1 MGNDASIDEVFL
13 AQSIAVQGHREG
25 SLISTD
31 TVIEQDAARLAS
43 AVAMSRISPLP
54 SDKCQPLQISVEQQ
68 VLLSSA
74 ARVSFEPIP
83 RPLPKARHVHDQNN
97 TVPRDFGR
105 AIRGAAA
112 LAARSSSCVHSATA
126 ASLEKR
132 VAMLRPMRAAARRRV
147 AIMEAAREVRTMLA
161 VMRAWHSTAHAEFS
175 VIPGF
180 RVNLDRRQ
188 RIAILRQ
195 WRLSTAALRSARA
208 DALRVDSEKVCW

>member
-25 SLISTD
+25 SLFSTD

-68 VLLSSA
+68 LLSSA

-112 LAARSSSCVHSATA
+112 LAARRRA
-126 ASLEKR
+126 AFIRLLLRTWRS
-132 VAMLRPMRAAARRRV
+132 VCAMLRPMHAAARRRV

-161 VMRAWHSTAHAEFS
+161 VMRAWHSTAHAKFA

-188 RIAILRQ
+188 RIAMLRQ
-195 WRLSTAALRSARA
+195 WRLSTAALQSARA